1 MKTEFTEAEVKKAK
15 RRGIGCLSVI
25 AIIVIFIITA
35 YLNYEPSPLEKIF
48 QDNDLGLVENVVED
62 TWKTNGKILNFE
74 TRKIKYKAY
83 IEEDGTPYQ
92 IFVGKGKS
100 FPIYDVSNNDTVID
114 ENEKLI
120 IDRMISFM
128 DKSSKTYSGL
138 IPEIKADIESQL
150 NFPDTFSCKNIQM
163 FDMGKYY
170 ILNITF
176 TAKNAF
182 GMKLTNVAKYKM
194 NFETN
199 TYSLIE
205 IL

>member
-1 MKTEFTEAEVKKAK
+1 MKKEFTETEKKTAK
-15 RRGIGCLSVI
+15 RRGIGCLSI
-25 AIIVIFIITA
+25 ILIIVAFIGFS
-35 YLNYEPSPLEKIF
+35 YSNYEPTPLEKIF
-48 QDNDLGLVENVVED
+48 KDNDLGLVENIVED

-83 IEEDGTPYQ
+83 IEEDSTPYQ

-120 IDRMISFM
+120 IDRMISFI
-128 DKSSKTYSGL
+128 DRSNKTYSGL
-138 IPEIKADIESQL
+138 TPEMRDNLKARL
-150 NFPDTFSCKNIQM
+150 NFPDTFSCENIQI

-182 GMKLTNVAKYKM
+182 GMKLTNVAKYKID
-194 NFETN
+194 FETN